1 MSYFKSFIQRLVF
14 LSLIGLAFSVQSI
27 DQPYAIEEWAKRSD
41 ISNVS
46 LSPDGNKLALMK
58 IPSKDGMPVLEIY
71 NANDLSEKPFI
82 MNAKPMEM
90 TGFDWV
96 TNSQIIFT
104 ARLQVRD
111 MIDGWN
117 QGVYDYAGGLLT
129 LDKDP
134 KKSKSTKISD
144 NFSVRSTLPTK
155 PNKVLIAVREKT
167 GTKAS
172 SKKSRIT
179 SYYEYDVRTKRR
191 KLITTSGGRVS
202 VSSFDIH
209 GNPRFG
215 SRYDAPSNSFETYY
229 REKGSNGWSLIHA
242 RHRDDF
248 QDWRPVGL
256 DSEVAGNLL
265 VIAHNGKNT
274 QGLWSFNP
282 KTKKHEELIYHRA
295 DVDIGTR
302 RHTNAYTNGEDITAV
317 SYRDGRDT
325 KYEWFDGEEKALY
338 EQLKAIIPYADGM
351 FISDRT
357 KDGNSMIIYNV
368 GPRDPGTY
376 YLLKDGKL
384 DVIGSKYPQFSG
396 KQLADVKAI
405 TYTAR
410 DGKKIPGFITVPN
423 SQPPYPLV
431 VMPHGGPFVRESV
444 YFDPWAQ
451 LLANRGYMVLQ
462 PQYRG
467 SKGYGLD
474 FYTTAFINGGQG
486 GYQMQDDKDD
496 GALYLAEQ
504 GLVDKDR
511 MMMFGWSYGGYAA
524 LVAASRTPQIY
535 KCVIAGAAVPDPNDQ
550 ISYYRNRMAFFPDR
564 GSMEQLNM
572 WDDSIH
578 PIKEVAK
585 VNVPMLVV
593 HGDVDQRTPPRAA
606 RAYLEALEEN
616 DKPHK
621 KLWLEGA
628 DHFSSSLFY
637 RHKFAFYT
645 ALTDYLDNDCFAGNE
660 RLAVN

>member
-1 MSYFKSFIQRLVF
+1 MNHFKSYPLHCVFIIM
-14 LSLIGLAFSVQSI
+14 IGLSFSVQAI
-27 DQPYAIEEWAKRSD
+27 DQPYSIDEWAKRSD
-41 ISNVS
+41 VSNVS
-46 LSPDGNKLALMK
+46 LSPNGNRLALMK

-71 NANDLSEKPFI
+71 NANDLGEKPFV

-96 TNSQIIFT
+96 TDNQIIFT

-134 KKSKSTKISD
+134 KKSKSSKISD
-144 NFSVRSTLPTK
+144 NFSVRSTLPNK

-172 SKKSRIT
+172 SGKSRTT

-191 KLITTSGGRVS
+191 KLVTTSGGRVS
-202 VSSFDIH
+202 VSSFDID

-229 REKGSNGWSLIHA
+229 REKGSSGWDLIHS

-295 DVDIGTR
+295 DVDVSTR
-302 RHTNAYTNGEDITAV
+302 RHTNTYTNGEDITAV

-325 KYEWFDGEEKALY
+325 KYEWFDIEEKALY
-338 EQLKAIIPYADGM
+338 EQLKSIIPYADGM

-357 KDGNSMIIYNV
+357 EDGNSMIIYNV

-376 YLLKDGKL
+376 YLIKDGKL

-486 GYQMQDDKDD
+486 GYQM
-496 GALYLAEQ
+496 LN
-504 GLVDKDR
+504 R
-511 MMMFGWSYGGYAA
+511 
-524 LVAASRTPQIY
+524 SR
-535 KCVIAGAAVPDPNDQ
+535 VL
-550 ISYYRNRMAFFPDR
+550 S
-564 GSMEQLNM
+564 
-572 WDDSIH
+572 
-578 PIKEVAK
+578 
-585 VNVPMLVV
+585 
-593 HGDVDQRTPPRAA
+593 
-606 RAYLEALEEN
+606 
-616 DKPHK
+616 
-621 KLWLEGA
+621 
-628 DHFSSSLFY
+628 
-637 RHKFAFYT
+637 
-645 ALTDYLDNDCFAGNE
+645 
-660 RLAVN
+660 

>member
-1 MSYFKSFIQRLVF
+1 MNLFKSYSIRWAFIIM
-14 LSLIGLAFSVQSI
+14 IGLSFSVQAI
-27 DQPYAIEEWAKRSD
+27 DEPYPIEEWAKRSD
-41 ISNVS
+41 VSNVS
-46 LSPDGNKLALMK
+46 LSPNGNKFALMK

-71 NANDLSEKPFI
+71 NANDLAEKPFV

-96 TNSQIIFT
+96 TDNQIIFT

-144 NFSVRSTLPTK
+144 NFSVRSTLPNK
-155 PNKVLIAVREKT
+155 PSKVLIAVREKT
-167 GTKAS
+167 GTKAI

-191 KLITTSGGRVS
+191 KLVTTSGGRVS
-202 VSSFDIH
+202 VSSFDID

-215 SRYDAPSNSFETYY
+215 RRYDAPSNSFETYY
-229 REKGSNGWSLIHA
+229 REKGSNGWDLIHA

-265 VIAHNGKNT
+265 VLAHNGKNT

-282 KTKKHEELIYHRA
+282 KSKKHEELIYHRA
-295 DVDIGTR
+295 DVDVSTR
-302 RHTNAYTNGEDITAV
+302 RHTNSYTNGEDITAV

-325 KYEWFDGEEKALY
+325 RYEWFDGEEKALY
-338 EQLKAIIPYADGM
+338 EQLKSIIPYADGM

-376 YLLKDGKL
+376 YLIKDGKL
-384 DVIGSKYPQFSG
+384 DVIGSNYPQFSG
-396 KQLADVKAI
+396 KKLADVKAI
-405 TYTAR
+405 TYPAR

-496 GALYLAEQ
+496 GALYLADQ
-504 GLVDKDR
+504 GLVDRDR

-535 KCVIAGAAVPDPNDQ
+535 QCVIAGAAVPDPNDQ

-564 GSMEQLNM
+564 SSMEQLNM

-585 VNVPMLVV
+585 VNVPMLVI

-606 RAYLEALEEN
+606 RAYLEALVEN

-628 DHFSSSLFY
+628 DHFSASLFY

-645 ALTDYLDNDCFAGNE
+645 ALTDYLENDCFQGNQS
-660 RLAVN
+660 LAAK

>member
-1 MSYFKSFIQRLVF
+1 MGS
-14 LSLIGLAFSVQSI
+14 
-27 DQPYAIEEWAKRSD
+27 
-41 ISNVS
+41 VS
-46 LSPDGNKLALMK
+46 LSPDGNKIALMK
-58 IPSKDGMPVLEIY
+58 IPTKDGMPILEIY
-71 NANDLSEKPFI
+71 DANNLSAKPFK
-82 MNAKPMEM
+82 MDADPMEM
-90 TGFDWV
+90 VGFDWV
-96 TNSQIIFT
+96 TSNHIIFT
-104 ARLQVRD
+104 ARLKVRD

-117 QGVYDYAGGLLT
+117 EGVYDYAGGLLT
-129 LDKDP
+129 LNKDP

-144 NFSVRSTLPTK
+144 NFSVRGILPNK
-155 PNKVLIAVREKT
+155 PNKVLIQVREKT

-172 SKKSRIT
+172 SVRSRV
-179 SYYEYDVRTKRR
+179 SSFYEYDVRTGRR
-191 KLITTSGGRVS
+191 KLITKSAGAVRVS
-202 VSSFDIH
+202 RFDID

-215 SRYDAPSNSFETYY
+215 QAYDGATNSYEQYY
-229 REKGSNGWSLIHA
+229 REFGSSKWELIHSQ
-242 RHRDDF
+242 HREDF
-248 QDWRPVGL
+248 QEWRAIGM
-256 DSEVAGNLL
+256 DSEIKGNIL
-265 VIAHNGKNT
+265 VLANNGKNT

-282 KTKKHEELIYHRA
+282 KTKVYDELIYRRA
-295 DVDIGTR
+295 DVDVGIR
-302 RHTNAYTNGEDITAV
+302 RHTNVYTNGEEITAV
-317 SYRDGRDT
+317 SYRDGRET
-325 KYEWFDGEEKALY
+325 KYEWFNGEEKALY
-338 EQLKAIIPYADGM
+338 EQLKSIIPHADGL

-357 KDGNSMIIYNV
+357 EDGNSMVVFNV

-376 YLLKDGKL
+376 YLLKNGKL
-384 DVIGSKYPQFSG
+384 DVIGSSYPQFAG
-396 KQLADVKAI
+396 DKLADVEAI

-410 DGKKIPGFITVPN
+410 DGKKIPGFITIPN
-423 SQPPYPLV
+423 SKPPYPLV

-444 YFDPWAQ
+444 YFDQWAQ

-504 GLVDKDR
+504 GLADRDR

-524 LVAASRTPQIY
+524 LVAATRTPQIY
-535 KCVIAGAAVPDPNDQ
+535 QCVIAGAAVPDPNDQ
-550 ISYYRNRMAFFPDR
+550 ISYYRNNMAGF
-564 GSMEQLNM
+564 SSASAIEQLAM

-585 VNVPMLVV
+585 VNVPMLVI

-606 RAYLEALEEN
+606 RAYLKALEKHE
-616 DKPHK
+616 KPHK

-637 RHKFAFYT
+637 RHKMAFYT
-645 ALTDYLDNDCFAGNE
+645 ALTDYLENDCFAGNE
-660 RLAVN
+660 NLAAK